1 MMGRRDEY
9 LALLKE
15 LEPVPAALDGT
26 VERAVQRRAARRR
39 AGRFLGIPAGS
50 LAACFVGFILLVNLF
65 PPFAKACGDVPVLRE
80 LAKAVAWSP
89 SLSAAVENDYVQP
102 MEQTQTKDGITVSV
116 EYLIV
121 DRKQLNIFYTLR
133 SKEYSQLEA
142 DAHIHLEV
150 EENGSFSCGSGSYG
164 TPNGELRSVRADF
177 IERDIPGTIE
187 LELSVWAPPAEN
199 EAPQRSS
206 EDDAFQEPEGKDTRY
221 LADFTF
227 SLSFDP
233 RYTAQGRIIPV
244 DASFDLDGQTLTLTE
259 VEMYPTHLR
268 IDLADD
274 AANSA
279 WLAGL
284 ELYLENEHG
293 ERFYTCTNGISATGD
308 PDGEGMGTFW
318 LDSPFFSQGQHLTL
332 HITRAKWLDKSA
344 PMTKLDLRSGT
355 AEHLPE
361 GIQFLGAI
369 ERSGGWLASFA
380 APMENRDHM
389 YSLFKSG
396 FYETPDSERREI
408 HQFTSTI
415 GIEDPFTQERT
426 EEDTMFTEQFP
437 LKGYH
442 GDTVYLEP
450 IFDHVTVYE
459 TPVSIPIV

>member
-227 SLSFDP
+227 SLSFIL
-233 RYTAQGRIIPV
+233 RYTAQG
-244 DASFDLDGQTLTLTE
+244 Q
-259 VEMYPTHLR
+259 
-268 IDLADD
+268 
-274 AANSA
+274 
-279 WLAGL
+279 
-284 ELYLENEHG
+284 
-293 ERFYTCTNGISATGD
+293 
-308 PDGEGMGTFW
+308 
-318 LDSPFFSQGQHLTL
+318 
-332 HITRAKWLDKSA
+332 
-344 PMTKLDLRSGT
+344 
-355 AEHLPE
+355 
-361 GIQFLGAI
+361 
-369 ERSGGWLASFA
+369 
-380 APMENRDHM
+380 DHPGRCQ
-389 YSLFKSG
+389 L
-396 FYETPDSERREI
+396 
-408 HQFTSTI
+408 
-415 GIEDPFTQERT
+415 
-426 EEDTMFTEQFP
+426 
-437 LKGYH
+437 
-442 GDTVYLEP
+442 
-450 IFDHVTVYE
+450 
-459 TPVSIPIV
+459 